1 MRDSQVSA
9 PDLDL
14 RLVRYFTVVA
24 ECRHFGRAAAEL
36 RVAQPSLS
44 RQIRHLEQQL
54 GARLLD
60 RTPLGTRL
68 TDAGEVF
75 LPRARAL
82 LRAAAQATA
91 ATRAAAQPSRIT
103 IGYTV
108 GLIITPAVRNLR
120 LQHPDADVQTLHLD
134 WNEPREALLDHRVD
148 AVVTRLPIR
157 TDGLHVTILYDEP
170 RLLLVPVDHRLA
182 GKESV
187 TLDDIAGEPI
197 PRLPD
202 PVWNAYWRIDPRP
215 DGSPAP
221 DGPLVE
227 AYEDK
232 TELIAAGQAVA
243 IIPGS
248 TPGGNLRPDLTTIPL
263 QGVEPSHVV
272 LATRDADRSRLV
284 AAFRKSAH
292 DCLIAPA
299 QDSFPAEPNLS
310 PGDNTAG
317 SRETGPDGGP
327 IQRLPATKTS
337 LPLPC
342 GPGLPERLLSRSRQV
357 YMVNGESRGLIQTA
371 PQVFGEV
378 MGELF
383 GLIAVGVLTPGQ
395 PTAYELADG
404 LCGPPVGKLA
414 LLPRNRPP
422 LGLTM
427 QRAVLSEW

>member
-1 MRDSQVSA
+1 MSDSLPQA

-24 ECRHFGRAAAEL
+24 ECRNFGRAAAEL
-36 RVAQPSLS
+36 RIAQPSLS

-60 RTPLGTRL
+60 RTPQGSRL
-68 TDAGEVF
+68 TEAGEVF
-75 LPRARAL
+75 LPRAKAL
-82 LRAAAQATA
+82 LRSAAQSAA

-103 IGYTV
+103 IGYTP

-157 TDGLHVTILYDEP
+157 TEGLHVTILYDEP
-170 RLLLVPVDHRLA
+170 RMLLVPLDHRLA

-187 TLDDIAGEPI
+187 TLEDIADEPI

-248 TPGGNLRPDLTTIPL
+248 VPASSLRPDLTTIPL
-263 QGVEPSHVV
+263 DGVEPSHVI
-272 LATRDADRSRLV
+272 LATRAADRSRLV
-284 AAFRKSAH
+284 TAFRKAAH
-292 DCLIAPA
+292 DCLTAPA
-299 QDSFPAEPNLS
+299 P
-310 PGDNTAG
+310 AG
-317 SRETGPDGGP
+317 SQAPEAAPRGAP
-327 IQRLPATKTS
+327 ISRLRAAKTS
-337 LPLPC
+337 LPLLFV
-342 GPGLPERLLSRSRQV
+342 PGSPVRMWPAGSNPHFSATLTEATFSGSISSKSSASPSEPNAHAAIRRTA
-357 YMVNGESRGLIQTA
+357 RGA
-371 PQVFGEV
+371 
-378 MGELF
+378 
-383 GLIAVGVLTPGQ
+383 TP
-395 PTAYELADG
+395 
-404 LCGPPVGKLA
+404 
-414 LLPRNRPP
+414 LPRCA
-422 LGLTM
+422 GKT
-427 QRAVLSEW
+427 E